1 MAETRTTARPYAEAV
16 FELARAR
23 NQYARW
29 SEALATLE
37 GVAAD
42 PRVAALTRD
51 PRLARES
58 LATLLLDV
66 LGEQLDEAGRNFVR
80 LLVEYRRLSLL
91 PEIRELYEA
100 MRAEAEGRVAV
111 DVRTAFPLE
120 GKQQD
125 MLLTALKRRFGREV
139 DLAVTVD
146 PALIGGVEIRAG
158 DLVIDGSVR
167 GRIAALAAQLSE

>member
-29 SEALATLE
+29 SEALATLQA
-37 GVAAD
+37 VVAD
-42 PRVAALTRD
+42 PQVAALARD
-51 PRLARES
+51 PRLPRER
-58 LATLLLDV
+58 LVALLLDV
-66 LGEQLDEAGRNFVR
+66 LGEQLDKEGRNFVH
-80 LLVEYRRLSLL
+80 LLVDYRRLSLV
-91 PEIRELYEA
+91 PEIRELYES

-120 GKQQD
+120 AKQQD
-125 MLLTALKRRFGREV
+125 MLLAALKRRFRREV

-146 PALIGGVEIRAG
+146 PTLIGGLEIRAG

-167 GRIAALAAQLSE
+167 GRLAALAAQLSE